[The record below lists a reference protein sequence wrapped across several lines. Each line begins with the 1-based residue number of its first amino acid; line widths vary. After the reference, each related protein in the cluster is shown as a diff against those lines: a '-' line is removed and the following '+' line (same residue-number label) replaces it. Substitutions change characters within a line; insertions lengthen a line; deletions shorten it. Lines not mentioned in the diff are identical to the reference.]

1 MLVQKFKY
9 QTLFSLVTPY
19 LRYLSSTISFN
30 FAEHTI
36 RGQMMPY
43 VQNLLQGSVHQE
55 GVKQLEFF
63 RFQTQVTR

>member
-1 MLVQKFKY
+1 MLVQKY
-9 QTLFSLVTPY
+9 NSLVTPY

-30 FAEHTI
+30 FAEHTF

-43 VQNLLQGSVHQE
+43 VETLSQGSVHRE

-63 RFQTQVTR
+63 RSQTQVTR